1 MEVITATGFY
11 GTGSSAITDLLSDC
25 DNVECKGDYE
35 IRILHD
41 PYGISDLEYNLIENP
56 NRHNTSNAIKK
67 FKWNV
72 DFLSGKWWNKRYEKY
87 FDGKFKKYSY
97 EYIENISEFI
107 YNGKWHWDI
116 VERGYTFWLINRCY
130 NKFFSVI
137 KKIFHIKNEVNHN
150 LLPKNEKAY
159 AGIDN
164 EELFLKNT
172 NKYMNKLLNAISTKK
187 DSILCVDQL
196 VPPSNFTRYSRYV
209 KGIKIFVVDRD
220 PRDIYLLEKKV
231 WKGNIVPCYDVET
244 FCKWY
249 RWTRRMYEKSV
260 KTENVMKIQ
269 FEDLIYDYENTLDK
283 VLKFAKIEKTHY
295 NLNHFDPNK
304 SILNTKL
311 WEKYPEYYNDISYIA
326 KHLSE
331 YCYKY

>member
-1 MEVITATGFY
+1 MEVITVTGFY

-25 DNVECKGDYE
+25 DNVDCKGDYE

-130 NKFFSVI
+130 NKFFCVVSLTII
-137 KKIFHIKNEVNHN
+137 KQ
-150 LLPKNEKAY
+150 LLGTY
-159 AGIDN
+159 A
-164 EELFLKNT
+164 F
-172 NKYMNKLLNAISTKK
+172 
-187 DSILCVDQL
+187 
-196 VPPSNFTRYSRYV
+196 
-209 KGIKIFVVDRD
+209 
-220 PRDIYLLEKKV
+220 
-231 WKGNIVPCYDVET
+231 
-244 FCKWY
+244 
-249 RWTRRMYEKSV
+249 
-260 KTENVMKIQ
+260 
-269 FEDLIYDYENTLDK
+269 
-283 VLKFAKIEKTHY
+283 
-295 NLNHFDPNK
+295 
-304 SILNTKL
+304 
-311 WEKYPEYYNDISYIA
+311 
-326 KHLSE
+326 
-331 YCYKY
+331 